1 MLKFIILIF
10 LALFL
15 TNCSAYRQEEVSF
28 RNGDT
33 VLHGTLYL
41 PSGKNISPA
50 IVLVGGSGR
59 APREN
64 VRWYAEYFAYH
75 GIAALVYDKRDIGS
89 IRGTELVSG
98 ADLAGDVLAAV
109 QMLKGR
115 ADIDVKRIGLW
126 GGSQGSGISA
136 RAAAQSEDIAFLIS
150 MSGGGVSYEEL
161 SNYQFANR
169 LRAQGFSEE
178 EIRDANNAVKQLY
191 DYVRTKKNPG
201 AAQAALDR
209 AWQNRWAS
217 VVFASRR
224 IPTDE
229 EMATWIQWRE
239 IDRSPT
245 YDWERVS
252 VPVLAFWGERDDVVP
267 VQASIERIREAL
279 NKTGNQD
286 VTIMIIP
293 EADHNLMRQPNPEN
307 VPAPEYLDTMIEWI
321 LKRTGV
327 EK

>member
-1 MLKFIILIF
+1 
-10 LALFL
+10 
-15 TNCSAYRQEEVSF
+15 
-28 RNGDT
+28 
-33 VLHGTLYL
+33 
-41 PSGKNISPA
+41 
-50 IVLVGGSGR
+50 
-59 APREN
+59 
-64 VRWYAEYFAYH
+64 
-75 GIAALVYDKRDIGS
+75 
-89 IRGTELVSG
+89 
-98 ADLAGDVLAAV
+98 
-109 QMLKGR
+109 MLKGR
-115 ADIDVKRIGLW
+115 ADINAKRIGLW

-136 RAAAQSEDIAFLIS
+136 RAAAQSEDIAFFIS
-150 MSGGGVSYEEL
+150 VSGGGVSYEEL

-178 EIRDANNAVKQLY
+178 EIRDANKAVKQLY
-191 DYVRTKKNPG
+191 DYVRTKINPE

-229 EMATWIQWRE
+229 EMSTWIQWRE

-245 YDWERVS
+245 YDWERLS
-252 VPVLAFWGERDDVVP
+252 VPVLAFWGEHDNVVP

-279 NKTGNQD
+279 NKAGNQD

-307 VPAPEYLDTMIEWI
+307 MPAPEYLETMIEWI
-321 LKRTGV
+321 LKRTTD